1 MDAHLL
7 TCDPPAP
14 STRYL
19 RFKRKSSGGYRLRD
33 SGSATGSAGEAAHPV
48 NQARESSTTQDRL
61 VARFMMSGL
70 FADRPDSFAMD
81 LVASRDR
88 FASRNLRES
97 HTPGKINSSGLPQQ
111 GCCHHLQVCL
121 LDNN

>member
-1 MDAHLL
+1 MDALLL
-7 TCDPPAP
+7 TCDPPSP
-14 STRYL
+14 STRYSS
-19 RFKRKSSGGYRLRD
+19 FKRKSLGGYRLRD
-33 SGSATGSAGEAAHPV
+33 SGEAAHPV
-48 NQARESSTTQDRL
+48 NQARESSPTQDRL

-70 FADRPDSFAMD
+70 FAGRPDSFAMD

-97 HTPGKINSSGLPQQ
+97 HTPGKINASGLPQQ